1 MQKKV
6 ACAWCASNWANTFGV
21 TCGSGPSS
29 MVMDT
34 APAALAGGG
43 NRLKFGPKS

>member
-6 ACAWCASNWANTFGV
+6 ARTPSRGQQVQHRGV

-29 MVMDT
+29 MVM
-34 APAALAGGG
+34 AISPRAAAAAAAA
-43 NRLKFGPKS
+43 